1 VNTLL
6 YLILAATP
14 AAAPTTSA
22 VTPAQAPSGDAL
34 TALYILVG
42 TAVVGQLIGLIFGIV
57 KWLGSRTVERE
68 DKDKES
74 IQTRLD
80 EHDEKFAEQDRS
92 IAAVDKIVNSVQ
104 SEVKQV
110 LSAVDTIKGMVQ
122 EITKAMDNRFEKQGD
137 FYRGNLDKFII
148 GNDAKIQA
156 LETQMRHEMQRSI
169 HDALQM
175 ERMKV
180 VQEREAREA
189 KEWEEYPRTPPR
201 RRPRS
206 KPRQG

>member
-1 VNTLL
+1 MNSLL
-6 YLILAATP
+6 HLILAATP
-14 AAAPTTSA
+14 AAATAPPA
-22 VTPAQAPSGDAL
+22 PAQAPSGDSL

-42 TAVVGQLIGLIFGIV
+42 TAVVGQLIGLVFGIV

-104 SEVKQV
+104 GEVKQV

-137 FYRGNLDKFII
+137 FYRGNLDKFIAS
-148 GNDAKIQA
+148 NDSKIQA
-156 LETQMRHEMQRSI
+156 LETQMRHETQRSI

-175 ERMKV
+175 ERAKV
-180 VQEREAREA
+180 AQEREAREA
-189 KEWEEYPRTPPR
+189 REWEEYPRTPPR

-206 KPRQG
+206 KPRQS